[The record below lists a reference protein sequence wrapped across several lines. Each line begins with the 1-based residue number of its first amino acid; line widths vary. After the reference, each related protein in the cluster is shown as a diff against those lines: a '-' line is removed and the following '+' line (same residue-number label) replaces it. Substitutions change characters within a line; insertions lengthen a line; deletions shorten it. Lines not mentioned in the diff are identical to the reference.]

1 MLMNGSEYFD
11 VISAVKDEIR
21 NAQYRVV
28 VSANRELL
36 TLYWNI
42 GTIINA
48 HKVWGNKSVENL
60 AADIKLDFPD
70 ATGYSLNC
78 ASVACTNKLV
88 SQYGSDG

>member
-48 HKVWGNKSVENL
+48 HKVWGNKFIENL
-60 AADIKLDFPD
+60 AADI
-70 ATGYSLNC
+70 
-78 ASVACTNKLV
+78 
-88 SQYGSDG
+88 